1 MDNDDPTSDD
11 VVETFRNELGPEL
24 EYLADG
30 LAPAVTGLVGHAV
43 EHAINERVR
52 QAEQHRAAEEQTAT
66 VMTSFAKQHPDWK
79 EHESAMLALAQKL
92 DPKGMSD
99 VEYLDHLYRAVT
111 HASWQKERDAEAA
124 KTARTDDAT
133 DVADRTAPRSFA
145 ECFAAAR
152 RGERFAADRSAEE
165 PPRASERPTARSGAA
180 SLSLREAFAAAKRG
194 ERLE

>member
-1 MDNDDPTSDD
+1 MDNDVTND

-43 EHAINERVR
+43 EHALDVR
-52 QAEQHRAAEEQTAT
+52 EHALQQAKAAEAATTA
-66 VMTSFAKQHPDWK
+66 VMTAFTEKRPDWK